1 MTFYDHHQSLRIPR
15 RNLRH
20 ENICIIVKKCLAFN
34 LQRRIKIRLKTKFY
48 NTFIIFRTLVH
59 LIYYWMERNQMP
71 VSWNTIF
78 DTMWKIK
85 SSTGCLEQFYDKEVG
100 VILGSL
106 FQFMKNAWL
115 QILCDFWDNPRI
127 CILQKLTK
135 ENILT
140 CKFFEVAL
148 FFHAKFVHMHEFY
161 KEHQKKP
168 WYLSPCIFVVLI
180 KLVIKWMWN
189 FSYYIK

>member
-20 ENICIIVKKCLAFN
+20 ENICNIVKKCLAFN

-78 DTMWKIK
+78 VQCGNWTLLLAALNNSTLKRWAWFLEACFSLWKM
-85 SSTGCLEQFYDKEVG
+85 
-100 VILGSL
+100 LG
-106 FQFMKNAWL
+106 
-115 QILCDFWDNPRI
+115 
-127 CILQKLTK
+127 
-135 ENILT
+135 
-140 CKFFEVAL
+140 CKFYAIFGTI
-148 FFHAKFVHMHEFY
+148 HAFVYY
-161 KEHQKKP
+161 K
-168 WYLSPCIFVVLI
+168 
-180 KLVIKWMWN
+180 N
-189 FSYYIK
+189 